1 MSSLSIFASRSL
13 AAFAALALSLTL
25 IGQTVSNPAAH
36 TTLGTT
42 LSEMA

>member
-1 MSSLSIFASRSL
+1 MTSLSTLANRSL

-25 IGQTVSNPAAH
+25 ISKTVSNPAAH
-36 TTLGTT
+36 TTLSTT